1 MRAKFKFFEIVAKH
15 FNFFLVDFPTDQP
28 MVSFLYN
35 GLAFLY
41 CNLLTL
47 FIRKSVLEDAT
58 ALIKLSKIDFQSNV
72 NQKQACDVDIGF
84 AVICYC

>member
-15 FNFFLVDFPTDQP
+15 FNFFFVDFQTDHP
-28 MVSFLYN
+28 KVWFLCN

-47 FIRKSVLEDAT
+47 FIRKSVLEDDT
-58 ALIKLSKIDFQSNV
+58 ALNKLSKIDF
-72 NQKQACDVDIGF
+72 
-84 AVICYC
+84 